1 MINAE
6 NNPYSSAS
14 SDSGVG
20 GVENQKQ
27 TEQTRAIDDDDF
39 ELPDN
44 WPEFDFHRK
53 KSCLL
58 SRIFSTCVT
67 KAINHLELVQNAIE
81 RKEEETKAGRTKRQI
96 SFSKTLPLTNPL
108 EVVGRG
114 GQLIDQHPHHDLLE
128 DEILEEVLLLL
139 ARLDRERL
147 RLINLCENE
156 NRVRDRLKENIDH
169 WRLKRL
175 VDLPLAVQKEHDA
188 CITDITEL
196 QWHIAYNARLAEKVL
211 SKIDLSRTWH
221 RQLEI
226 EVNDIRQTIPLIT
239 EKVQT
244 ELTEITRVDEAL
256 KETEHE
262 LMLSRAKNTDTLD
275 KCTKANQRAGTERDE
290 IRGEIDKA
298 LKSLQRIA
306 GKLQAS
312 IDQHKAYEKA
322 IRDAKSTVK
331 KNDRTYEEEV
341 KKRDVA
347 RADIASSKLKL
358 ATIGNERERLQH
370 DIERLNTEFDQARLE
385 EKLREDHRKQELD
398 ALQATATKREE
409 KLDKILKKEREKATV
424 IDEDE
429 RKLEKIEIQID
440 RDKKSL
446 TRFDQQRGRDAE
458 MLRTVTE
465 NLQRAFY
472 TNDSISTDMKR
483 ETEKLQKEEDG
494 MRTTMEAVRRQIHEE
509 SNIIAMLDKHLDTDN
524 RELDFLNQTETIRAE
539 EAERVATDLQSKFD
553 TLTVNVTT
561 LETTDVQTKESLGS
575 IKHNL
580 LEINETYV
588 REKDQL
594 SNAKISI
601 TDRHETAS
609 TTVNELDTT
618 LNDILTQTAYM
629 RKHLIE
635 MDESRAM
642 METLTT
648 KIRGEIQTAE
658 ADLAHENY
666 NFGLVEVGEQEV
678 VKVLQEC
685 LQRQSS
691 ADSLNKDLY
700 KERSNYLSD
709 KKVAIQKALLH
720 NQELASSYRKTLYAY
735 YGMKTCLM
743 GKLEQRLDA
752 VARVKDT
759 RQLIELQERLHSALS
774 LYFGIKNEYVEQQL
788 DNLNRESHQNGLQLF
803 QVQETIQLSV
813 DRITK
818 FLVEKVDFNAIH
830 EEAMLKVHREELQQQ
845 QQQKVPV

>member
-1 MINAE
+1 MINSE

-14 SDSGVG
+14 SDSGLG

-81 RKEEETKAGRTKRQI
+81 RKEEETKTGRTKRQI

-108 EVVGRG
+108 EIVGRG
-114 GQLIDQHPHHDLLE
+114 GQLVDQHPHHDILE

-262 LMLSRAKNTDTLD
+262 LMLSRAKNADTLD

-331 KNDRTYEEEV
+331 KNDRAYEEEV

-347 RADIASSKLKL
+347 RADIASNKLKL

-398 ALQATATKREE
+398 ALQAIATKREE

-524 RELDFLNQTETIRAE
+524 RELDSLNQAETIRAE
-539 EAERVATDLQSKFD
+539 EAERVATDLQSKFN

-561 LETTDVQTKESLGS
+561 LETADVQTKESLGS

-588 REKDQL
+588 KEKDQL
-594 SNAKISI
+594 SNAKISM
-601 TDRHETAS
+601 TDQHETAS
-609 TTVNELDTT
+609 TTANELDTS
-618 LNDILTQTAYM
+618 LSHILTQTAYM

-658 ADLAHENY
+658 VDLAHENY

-685 LQRQSS
+685 LQRQSN
-691 ADSLNKDLY
+691 ADSLNKQLY

-709 KKVAIQKALLH
+709 KKVAIAKALLH
-720 NQELASSYRKTLYAY
+720 NKELASSYRKTLYAY

-813 DRITK
+813 DHITK
-818 FLVEKVDFNAIH
+818 FLVEKVDFKAIH